1 MCVLCVQAVKAQKDV
16 QAHLSLCCLRTGKV
30 SKSYELVQVYYA
42 YLRESVLLWV
52 DIIIN
57 TVHIQF

>member
-1 MCVLCVQAVKAQKDV
+1 MCVLYVQAVKARKDV
-16 QAHLSLCCLRTGKV
+16 QAHPSLCCLHKGKM
-30 SKSYELVQVYYA
+30 SKSHELVQVFYA

-57 TVHIQF
+57 TVHLQF